1 MSVQQKRH
9 FRQGLHNIYNMVPV
23 ALSENWGYS
32 PMKNAMFMD
41 FCGKTM
47 KENHRIWIKLL
58 DFPDDFQ
65 VSQVS
70 PPVIHQLHQWG
81 RPV

>member
-41 FCGKTM
+41 FYVEK
-47 KENHRIWIKLL
+47 
-58 DFPDDFQ
+58 P
-65 VSQVS
+65 
-70 PPVIHQLHQWG
+70 
-81 RPV
+81 

>member
-9 FRQGLHNIYNMVPV
+9 FRQGLHNIYNM

-41 FCGKTM
+41 FYVEKPWKKTI
-47 KENHRIWIKLL
+47 E
-58 DFPDDFQ
+58 F
-65 VSQVS
+65 
-70 PPVIHQLHQWG
+70 G
-81 RPV
+81 